1 MNSIKMAKEVVVWET
16 LSDLSLISAHHLP
29 RSQSY
34 LLWETFPRWNWCSP
48 VIRTL
53 RMVCTVQGVMPST
66 GLLCLTF
73 YLPFLSVCVFVHMC
87 VFYLVVCL
95 TFVAVVVGDLSQS
108 VWVLSLRLFTSS
120 DTIFASCGFW
130 RKPDACTHQMQPN
143 SDSQFCASNPPPVG
157 DSRCEEQNFLCLP
170 GYICCLGLWQQMTR
184 NWVAFE
190 NNGGFNFSQFG
201 SLSVIMVC

>member
-1 MNSIKMAKEVVVWET
+1 MKSIKMAKEVVVWET

-48 VIRTL
+48 IIRIL
-53 RMVCTVQGVMPST
+53 RMVCTVQGVMPSI

-73 YLPFLSVCVFVHMC
+73 YLPFLSVCVFVHTC

-120 DTIFASCGFW
+120 DTIFASCEFW
-130 RKPDACTHQMQPN
+130 RKPEACTHQMQPN
-143 SDSQFCASNPPPVG
+143 SDSQFCASNPPCRWFQVWRAELPLPTWVYLL
-157 DSRCEEQNFLCLP
+157 SRTVTTNDQK
-170 GYICCLGLWQQMTR
+170 LGGPLKTMA
-184 NWVAFE
+184 VLISHSLGAFQ
-190 NNGGFNFSQFG
+190 S
-201 SLSVIMVC
+201 